1 MVDNKRLYFVKT
13 HIHELVSERAR
24 LEVEFRQ
31 SSRKILLAAQLERF
45 Q

>member
-1 MVDNKRLYFVKT
+1 MKDFLLTT

-31 SSRKILLAAQLERF
+31 SSRKILLAAQLERI